1 MTTADYLNQLEQD
14 RQDLV
19 DNLETKGITGLTGD
33 ETFTELVPE
42 VLNIS
47 GGGGGTGPLPT
58 NLRHIQVGDNLY
70 NKKLYFTFPSNI
82 NELISQYHLSF
93 GDSGITWRIFIS
105 TTELTNPIDFT
116 SFPNGD
122 FALSTYNTTNY
133 STWGSVAINHD
144 SRGYFFVCCNTSD
157 TYSYLGI
164 DLSKDS
170 RCNVNKEIAYIDT
183 NNPAY
188 QYVWVEDEPEPQLRN
203 IQVGDVLAG
212 KTVYFNI
219 PDNFDYTDET
229 DNGTFVTVDNSRSA
243 SDYNDTFMNY
253 GYGSLW
259 VLLYEQGTYSSDYH
273 YVVSGGTQNEDTYTI
288 PQGYGWDQPVSSID
302 TNNPMYQYV
311 YVDTNEM
318 GD

>member
-1 MTTADYLNQLEQD
+1 MPTIAQQLSQLEQD
-14 RQDLV
+14 REDLV

-47 GGGGGTGPLPT
+47 GGGGTGPLPT

-93 GDSGITWRIFIS
+93 GDSGITIRNFIS
-105 TTELTNPIDFT
+105 TVLLTNPIDFT

-133 STWGSVAINHD
+133 ATWGSVQINYGN
-144 SRGYFFVCCNTSD
+144 RNYFFVCSNTSS

-164 DLSKDS
+164 DLSKDN
-170 RCNVNKEIAYIDT
+170 RCNVNKQIVYIDT

-203 IQVGDVLAG
+203 IEVGDVLYG
-212 KTVYFNI
+212 KHLYYDISSSDLEQLNDTPTIIETQPNPNDYNNTGQLSYSGGQY
-219 PDNFDYTDET
+219 NFVSISK
-229 DNGTFVTVDNSRSA
+229 DNGDIDRLYSNYAAYEESPYEVIGTNWQMPVATITA
-243 SDYNDTFMNY
+243 NDP
-253 GYGSLW
+253 
-259 VLLYEQGTYSSDYH
+259 
-273 YVVSGGTQNEDTYTI
+273 I
-288 PQGYGWDQPVSSID
+288 
-302 TNNPMYQYV
+302 YQKI
-311 YVDTNEM
+311 YVDANEI